1 MSVSAQL
8 AGRKAE
14 NSEWLDVAVRIGLVA
29 YGVVH
34 LMVAF
39 LAVQLAL
46 GDGGRSASQKGALA
60 EIASQPFG
68 KVLVWGI
75 AIGMVLLVIWRVLD
89 AAFGH
94 QEKSGADRLKAR
106 GAAAFKAVIYAVLAF
121 TALKVAIGSQSKGG
135 SGSETITAK
144 VFSWPAG
151 QLIVIAIGFGILGYG
166 VFMAWR
172 GWTEKFKEHLDAEG
186 KSGETGKA
194 YILFGRIGYIS
205 KGVAVALVG
214 GLFLYAGFT
223 HDPKKSGGLDQAL
236 HTVLQQPFGQGLLVL
251 IGLGIGCYG
260 LFCFARARHLSR

>member
-1 MSVSAQL
+1 MTTSAEL

-34 LMVAF
+34 LMIAF

-46 GDGGRSASQKGALA
+46 GSGGKSASQKGALA

-75 AIGMVLLVIWRVLD
+75 AIGMVLLVVWRVLD
-89 AAFGH
+89 AVFGH
-94 QEKSGADRLKAR
+94 QEKTGADKIKAR
-106 GAAAFKAVIYAVLAF
+106 GAAAFKAVIYAVVAF

-135 SGSETITAK
+135 GSDTMTAK
-144 VFSWPAG
+144 VFSWPGG
-151 QLIVIAIGFGILGYG
+151 QFIVIGIGLAILGYG
-166 VFMAWR
+166 GFMAWR

-186 KSGETGKA
+186 KSGETGAA
-194 YILFGRIGYIS
+194 YILFGRIGYIA
-205 KGVAVALVG
+205 KGIAIALVG

-236 HTVLQQPFGQGLLVL
+236 RTVLDQPFGQFLLVA

>member
-1 MSVSAQL
+1 MTTSAEL

-34 LMVAF
+34 LMIAF
-39 LAVQLAL
+39 LAVQIAL
-46 GDGGRSASQKGALA
+46 GSGGKSASQKGALS

-68 KVLVWGI
+68 KVLVWAI

-89 AAFGH
+89 AVFGH
-94 QEKSGADRLKAR
+94 QEKTGADKIKAR
-106 GAAAFKAVIYAVLAF
+106 GAAAFKAVIYAVVAF

-135 SGSETITAK
+135 GSETMTAK
-144 VFSWPAG
+144 VFTWPAG
-151 QLIVIAIGFGILGYG
+151 QAIVIGIGLAILGYG
-166 VFMAWR
+166 GFMAWR

-186 KSGETGKA
+186 KSGETGTA
-194 YILFGRIGYIS
+194 YILFGRIGYIA
-205 KGVAVALVG
+205 KGIAIALVG
-214 GLFLYAGFT
+214 GLFLYAGLT
-223 HDPKKSGGLDQAL
+223 HDPQKSGGLDQAL
-236 HTVLQQPFGQGLLVL
+236 RKVLEQPFGQFLLVA